1 MVLVV
6 LPLFDI
12 SKFSYVSEIRID
24 SIPPRQQLSKMSV
37 WYSVDM
43 RFSFTNVLQLF
54 NSLYL
59 FRWFQNVRLCLSKI
73 SNDLLWKQIKGATVH
88 LNSRFFKH
96 YENKCIYEVFQCHLL
111 ITTCNYVV
119 MLSELQIGYTL
130 IISQFGAIKFLSF
143 DDIEDWL

>member
-12 SKFSYVSEIRID
+12 FKFSYISEIRMD

-37 WYSVDM
+37 WYSVDI
-43 RFSFTNVLQLF
+43 RFSFTNVLPLF

-59 FRWFQNVRLCLSKI
+59 FRWFQNVRLW
-73 SNDLLWKQIKGATVH
+73 NGATLH

-111 ITTCNYVV
+111 ITTCNCGV

-130 IISQFGAIKFLSF
+130 TISQFGAIKFLSF